1 MKLKFGQ
8 DIDAE
13 IWSRSKSLI
22 LVKYK
27 DSFENLPILAL
38 WFSTCQIRREKDERC
53 ASNAC
58 NYEQQTKKNLKI
70 SERSNFSVS
79 G

>member
-38 WFSTCQIRREKDERC
+38 WFSTCQISRKMMNDMRRMH
-53 ASNAC
+53 ATVYN
-58 NYEQQTKKNLKI
+58 NNKKNLKL
-70 SERSNFSVS
+70 SELSNFSVS
-79 G
+79 V